1 MRKTFTVT
9 DCVTVLYN
17 TAIKLNSFKLIT
29 FQEPHNAMMYDLI
42 ARIRHQ
48 CLTVGAFNM
57 LKNVIELDELGCEI
71 RDRGRT
77 GPVYFLS
84 CGLSLISL

>member
-1 MRKTFTVT
+1 
-9 DCVTVLYN
+9 
-17 TAIKLNSFKLIT
+17 
-29 FQEPHNAMMYDLI
+29 MMYDLI